1 MDLLLE
7 PRLNNSTVFA
17 DDECERL
24 GLTGFSPTWS
34 KATISSSSACCS
46 SSAGIRPG
54 DVATMSR
61 MERSPSQLRMR
72 VYARLQ
78 RAMGLIRGGGA
89 YAEILPGMIEEPG
102 STRDMSTT
110 IAGVNEFA
118 NQTRHGAVQIL
129 QAVAELRRQASAL

>member
-1 MDLLLE
+1 
-7 PRLNNSTVFA
+7 
-17 DDECERL
+17 
-24 GLTGFSPTWS
+24 
-34 KATISSSSACCS
+34 
-46 SSAGIRPG
+46 
-54 DVATMSR
+54 MSR
-61 MERSPSQLRMR
+61 MERSRSQLRMR